1 MKVFL
6 YSLFSLT
13 FLFPSTNIKAQY
25 CTSNATSTSDSRVEN
40 VQLAGNTITLN
51 NNSSA
56 SGCVTYTDFTTGPNV
71 PDLLIGNAYTVNI
84 TQGTCNGNYN
94 RTANAWIDFNQDND
108 FADAGEMLGAGTFST
123 NAAGYVHSYAF
134 TVPGGAIAGNTI
146 MRIIVSET
154 GTCIDPCAVYSW
166 GETEDYT
173 VNIQAVGPMAY
184 VSTTTTQNNTSSV
197 QTCATNQE
205 IIGVEIVTSGSTSPF
220 NATSFRVRTNGS
232 TSPAITAN
240 VTNIDIYYT
249 GNSSTYAPTTLFGS
263 AVPQNAG
270 TNININGSQTLTSGT
285 NYFWVV
291 YDINAAATI
300 GHVLDAQCTRITMN
314 GGVGNQIPTVT
325 APAGNRTIAICDP
338 SPGGVSITN
347 VKSWF
352 KVDNY
357 TNGSTT
363 WNNSVPNANI
373 PSLNAIVA
381 PLYSATNPV
390 WNYNPLLTFNGSIT
404 TDNFQ
409 VSFPAV
415 TDILSVNEGSI
426 IVVGTYPG
434 SGGLG
439 ACGYFGSP
447 GVNNDEFSSQCIG
460 TWYRGSNVTGTWTA
474 ATTPMNNTP
483 SIHTSKF
490 IRSGS
495 TTNISTFYNS
505 YSNGTNSNSAGFS
518 TVSPHEYGIG
528 VIPHAHDFEGSITEA
543 ITTSNNLTL
552 SERTRIE
559 SYLAVKYGITLDNT
573 GGGTQGDYTATDGS
587 IIWDASVNA
596 SYYNDIIGIG
606 RDDNQSLL
614 QKQSHTIDDTTRI
627 YLNTLQTTNAA
638 NTGSFSNDV
647 AYIVVGNNK
656 GVIHNTAAANAEV
669 PVACG
674 LYSRLAREWKI
685 TNTNFTDNFNF
696 DVKLNAGA
704 NPTSVT
710 VSDLRLLVDDDGNF
724 ANGGTT
730 CYYNGD
736 GTGIVIS
743 YANPVITVSGISN
756 THITN
761 SSTKY
766 ITIGSIDAA
775 TPLPVDLLSYTAS
788 CKDNLPL
795 LEWTTTT
802 EINNDYFTIEKSTDG
817 IYFDEVAIING
828 NGNSSLPINYS
839 WLDEKPTNQTAYYR
853 LKQTDFNGAFQYYGI
868 EAIACKQEGSISI
881 YPNPFDDGFT
891 VNLDKNTTYPLT
903 LEIYDYLGR
912 KVFEQQI
919 ITNNTNII
927 LGEKVT
933 KGTYSVKIFNNT
945 SQVVN
950 RMIKTK

>member
-1 MKVFL
+1 MKIINHCIKLCLLLIVFITGVFKEVHGQNTYATATNL
-6 YSLFSLT
+6 GTLTCAGPSYTNIASGTTVGAGNECGNASADRWYRFTITSAADVNISLCNSAYDT
-13 FLFPSTNIKAQY
+13 FLRLYNSGAANCAAA
-25 CTSNATSTSDSRVEN
+25 SVLAVNDDATGCGTR
-40 VQLAGNTITLN
+40 
-51 NNSSA
+51 SS
-56 SGCVTYTDFTTGPNV
+56 
-71 PDLLIGNAYTVNI
+71 I
-84 TQGTCNGNYN
+84 
-94 RTANAWIDFNQDND
+94 
-108 FADAGEMLGAGTFST
+108 
-123 NAAGYVHSYAF
+123 
-134 TVPGGAIAGNTI
+134 
-146 MRIIVSET
+146 
-154 GTCIDPCAVYSW
+154 
-166 GETEDYT
+166 
-173 VNIQAVGPMAY
+173 
-184 VSTTTTQNNTSSV
+184 TQNNLAAGTYVIMIEGWSSTEGNYQLDINV
-197 QTCATNQE
+197 SNCAVPMTFSS
-205 IIGVEIVTSGSTSPF
+205 IAVTQAS
-220 NATSFRVRTNGS
+220 
-232 TSPAITAN
+232 TAN
-240 VTNIDIYYT
+240 VPAASNNQEVLRVEVVTAGSLSPLSLTSLNLNLAGTSLISDVTGVKVYYT
-249 GNSSTYAPTTLFGS
+249 GNSNIFNTTTLFGTT
-263 AVPQNAG
+263 AIPATTATW
-270 TNININGSQTLTSGT
+270 TNVTGSQNLVSGS
-285 NYFWVV
+285 NYFWIAYDVSSSAIIGNVIDGRCRQAVV
-291 YDINAAATI
+291 GGIDRLSNT
-300 GHVLDAQCTRITMN
+300 AQN
-314 GGVGNQIPTVT
+314 
-325 APAGNRTIAICDP
+325 PAGSRTIVAMLP
-338 SPGGVSITN
+338 SPGGVNITN

-357 TNGSTT
+357 TSGSTT
-363 WNNSVPNANI
+363 WNNAVPNANV
-373 PSLNAIVA
+373 PSLNAVVA
-381 PLYSATNPV
+381 PAYANTSPI

-447 GVNNDEFSSQCIG
+447 GANNDEFSSQCIG

-505 YSNGTNSNSAGFS
+505 YSNGTNTNSTGFS
-518 TVSPHEYGIG
+518 TIGPHEYGVG
-528 VIPHAHDFEGSITEA
+528 VIPYAHDFGGSITEA

-559 SYLAVKYGITLDNT
+559 SYLAIKYGVTLRNT
-573 GGGTQGDYTATDGS
+573 GGGAQGDYLATNGTL
-587 IIWDASVNA
+587 IWDASVNP
-596 SYYNDIIGIG
+596 SYHNDVIGIG
-606 RDDNQSLL
+606 RDDAQGLN
-614 QKQSHTIDDTTRI
+614 QKQSHTLDDTTRVYI
-627 YLNTLQTTNAA
+627 NTLQTTNVA
-638 NTGSFSNDV
+638 NIGSFGNNVS
-647 AYIVVGNNK
+647 YIVVGNNK
-656 GVIHNTAAANAEV
+656 GVMHQTTTSSAEV
-669 PVACG
+669 PGTCG
-674 LYSRLAREWKI
+674 LYTRLAREWKV
-685 TNTNFTDNFNF
+685 TKTNFTNNFNF
-696 DVKLNAGA
+696 DIKLNAGA

-756 THITN
+756 THIAN
-761 SSTKY
+761 NSTKY

-775 TPLPVDLLSYTAS
+775 TPLPVDLQSYTAS
-788 CKDNLPL
+788 CKNNLPL

-817 IYFDEVAIING
+817 IYFDEVTIING

-945 SQVVN
+945 SQVVG
-950 RMIKTK
+950 RIIKTK